1 MARSLSL
8 QLHSCQLQLTAVT
21 QGTICLG
28 MQHAPVRPVGHGRT
42 LYPPVIVSTM
52 CYHKLV
58 KNDYYVMSC
67 LNVAVDC
74 GRLQTPSNDQL
85 QVNFT
90 TTTLG
95 STASY
100 YCISGYTLSETVVR
114 RCQANGTWSGTEPTC
129 GELMCEWTTS
139 YKNLIYKK
147 IL

>member
-28 MQHAPVRPVGHGRT
+28 VQHAPVRPVGHGQT
-42 LYPPVIVSTM
+42 LYPPVIVSKII
-52 CYHKLV
+52 HQ
-58 KNDYYVMSC
+58 NDYYYVIMSC

-74 GRLQTPSNDQL
+74 GRLQTLSNGQL
-85 QVNFT
+85 QVSFT

-100 YCISGYTLSETVVR
+100 YCISGYTLSETIVR
-114 RCQANGTWSGTEPTC
+114 RCRANGTWSGTEPTC
-129 GELMCEWTTS
+129 GELI
-139 YKNLIYKK
+139 K
-147 IL
+147 